1 MDTTHEVRSPAW
13 AGKNGEVAAVA
24 TYLVTRGLT
33 ADNHRASHLF
43 HQLLEL
49 PERYPER
56 RVSVDRAA
64 RYFYVSRR
72 ALGRWCERAGLPP
85 PSHILGFS
93 RVLRT
98 IRFARTQ
105 GTTLFKAASATGW
118 PDAFTLS
125 SATQRL
131 TGMRPSEGRRHG
143 LIYVAEAWLQMELKA
158 GHAQLRSPQAP
169 ACPACGQHV
178 TIGVEPAEGEIDAPL
193 AS

>member
-1 MDTTHEVRSPAW
+1 MDTMHEVRSPAW

-24 TYLVTRGLT
+24 TYLVTRGLA
-33 ADNHRASHLF
+33 ADDRRAAHLF

-49 PERYPER
+49 TERYPER

-72 ALGRWCERAGLPP
+72 ALGRWCERAGLPS
-85 PSHILGFS
+85 PSRILGFG
-93 RVLRT
+93 RVLRA

-105 GTTLFKAASATGW
+105 GTTLCKAAAATGW

-125 SATQRL
+125 GATQRL

-158 GHAQLRSPQAP
+158 GHAELRSPQPP

-178 TIGVEPAEGEIDAPL
+178 TVAVESAEGGTDAPL